1 LLELKGISADQG
13 TISNALTKNLKQ
25 ASRLWEACRVGDAA
39 AISKLL
45 AYGVSVYAGEPGV
58 GNTPLH
64 IVAASG
70 HVDACRAVLR
80 SRAWVSVRCLNNDGM
95 TPYEVAVQHGYGDR
109 LGSLLGLSGGSE
121 STAAAADRSALLP
134 PASAPPRAPA
144 AATIATATAVSS
156 KRSRGRAA
164 KGKGKSPRSS
174 DVPQSLA
181 PPPNQV
187 DWSTF
192 SAMVDRVA
200 ELEKQV
206 ARLQATV
213 GEGGSTS

>member
-1 LLELKGISADQG
+1 LA
-13 TISNALTKNLKQ
+13 KNLKQ
-25 ASRLWEACRVGDAA
+25 AGRLWEACRVGDAA

-80 SRAWVSVRCLNNDGM
+80 SRAWVSVRCINNDGM

-109 LGSLLGLSGGSE
+109 LGALLDLSGGSE

-134 PASAPPRAPA
+134 PASAPPRVPA
-144 AATIATATAVSS
+144 AATIATGTAVSS

-164 KGKGKSPRSS
+164 KGKSPRSS
-174 DVPQSLA
+174 DVPQSSA

-192 SAMVDRVA
+192 SAMVDRVTELVDRVA

-206 ARLQATV
+206 SRLQATA